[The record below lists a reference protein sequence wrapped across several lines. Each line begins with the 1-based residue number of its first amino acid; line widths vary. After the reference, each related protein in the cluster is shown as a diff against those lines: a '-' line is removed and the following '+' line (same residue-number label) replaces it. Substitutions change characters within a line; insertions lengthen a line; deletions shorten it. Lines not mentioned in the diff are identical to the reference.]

1 MDPLTSVEPTAAN
14 HPAARI
20 GEPAAAN
27 HPAARI
33 GEPTAA
39 NQLTART
46 DTANQS
52 VPCFQWQLHSIVFH
66 HGNAVTVYVNSTYK
80 CTKHSIKQ
88 CNKPLATSPATSP
101 ATSAAGKLF
110 TVFSVPYAQF
120 IPQSVMCA
128 GGSFMRVH
136 VCLSATQLLGVVLS
150 RTNVFLPI
158 VLCITCLE

>member
-1 MDPLTSVEPTAAN
+1 MEPTAAN

-20 GEPAAAN
+20 GEPTAAN

-46 DTANQS
+46 GTANRS

-66 HGNAVTVYVNSTYK
+66 HGNTVTVYVNSTYK
-80 CTKHSIKQ
+80 CTKQYKTL
-88 CNKPLATSPATSP
+88 CNKPLATSP